1 MRSHLRVRRP
11 AVWAVVPAALAV
23 ILTGCGGG
31 KKSVAGPSPDAPV
44 IANLALSFTQ
54 QPCTLSGLPGT
65 LHQAAFDYT
74 DANGDLRGGTVTD
87 TTRPDVGSPIV
98 VTGGIPQDGVQI
110 TGTTTGRITLTFC
123 VRFNSVSTITE
134 TVSVTDA
141 AGHQSNE
148 LSASAARPAG
158 VPERLRSGEGP
169 APGVAKELFAR

>member
-1 MRSHLRVRRP
+1 MGSHLRVRRP

-31 KKSVAGPSPDAPV
+31 KKSAAGPSADAPV

-54 QPCTLSGLPGT
+54 QPCALPPGPGT
-65 LHQAAFDYT
+65 IERVAFDYT

-87 TTRPDVGSPIV
+87 TTKPDVGSPIV
-98 VTGGIPQDGVQI
+98 TTGGIPANVEI

-123 VRFNSVSTITE
+123 VRFGSVSTITE